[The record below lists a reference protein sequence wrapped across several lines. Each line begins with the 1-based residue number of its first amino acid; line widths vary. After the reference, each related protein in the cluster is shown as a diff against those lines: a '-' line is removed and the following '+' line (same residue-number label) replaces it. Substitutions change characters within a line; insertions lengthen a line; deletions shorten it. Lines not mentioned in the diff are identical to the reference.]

1 MGRSKEFVFFC
12 HFVPVRLKKILERPT
27 ELRKTPHLHYRF
39 VIRIQLRNSQMGSG
53 KARYGLP
60 GGLVVK
66 NPPADVG
73 NTGVAGSIAG
83 SGRSFGGGNGNPLQ
97 YSYLEN
103 STDRKGL

>member
-1 MGRSKEFVFFC
+1 
-12 HFVPVRLKKILERPT
+12 
-27 ELRKTPHLHYRF
+27 
-39 VIRIQLRNSQMGSG
+39 MGSG

-83 SGRSFGGGNGNPLQ
+83 SGRSFGGGNGNPLP
-97 YSYLEN
+97 YAPLGN
-103 STDRKGL
+103 SMDRGVWEAISRSQRDDAGSPGADE